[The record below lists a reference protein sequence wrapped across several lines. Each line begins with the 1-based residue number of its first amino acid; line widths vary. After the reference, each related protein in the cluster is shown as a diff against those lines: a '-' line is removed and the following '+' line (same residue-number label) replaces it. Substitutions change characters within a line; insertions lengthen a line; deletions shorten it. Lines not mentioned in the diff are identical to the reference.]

1 MMKIKIKSEKQENG
15 LWGSPLY
22 CSSIDWTPINDKR
35 KLLIFSASLIAI
47 SENYKSS
54 FIIFNSN
61 EDGFF
66 IKINNTTYKLE
77 YDRLEVFDNILYEF
91 DNQKERIIFL
101 RKHKIKELNDK

>member
-1 MMKIKIKSEKQENG
+1 MVKIKIKSEKQDNG
-15 LWGSPLY
+15 LWGSPLS
-22 CSSIDWTPINDKR
+22 CSSIDWVPIYDKR
-35 KLLIFSASLIAI
+35 KNLIFSASLIAI
-47 SENYKSS
+47 SENYKSY

-61 EDGFF
+61 KDGFF
-66 IKINNTTYKLE
+66 IKINDATYKLE